1 MPRLPDL
8 SVLGQRPTPQS
19 GRHISTAD
27 LSAPGRATAE
37 LGQVGQRIAEGEFQK
52 DRLLENEAKREAKQ
66 KARELEHEAKQKAR
80 ELEHERKVEA
90 DKQARRAERIATAN
104 AHADI
109 QLGLNALSDELTAG
123 LSGGTLDKDTVRKT
137 WADKSGALVTE
148 SIGKMPEH
156 LRELMTAEM
165 RTFSGGLQ
173 NRLEDNIRKHDEST
187 ADAGLVSFREKMQR
201 LAVTDMPRAIQ
212 QWEDVARGGG
222 GQAGWDA
229 KRIEK
234 EIQGF
239 REAVTYTAAYEAL
252 SGARNDRK
260 ALDVAEQ
267 QIGKMTD
274 IDPQRRAALL
284 DRVAGYKFSLDQ
296 KAELAAQRA
305 QRQAEAGLKRA
316 EAAFNT
322 FQGLADK
329 GTALDPKYIDQVIA
343 QTAGTPYQAGVRAMA
358 QQAAENGGLAA
369 QPIAV
374 QRATLDAINAKIAAE
389 GRSPAL
395 DKRKA
400 QIEGVLN
407 GSLGDVEKIGGLRAA
422 HERGVIAD
430 IAPLDTTNPQAMIAG
445 LAKRVE
451 QAEFAGRQWAGASV
465 SPFLPEEAER
475 LASDLSNM
483 KPAEKSTLI
492 ATLAKSIPPRQLS
505 ALAKQIDGKDKGLA
519 LAMALG
525 ADKTTADRY
534 TSELVIRGQAALK
547 DKSIKADSAA
557 VTGTKAQA
565 AAYLGDAIQG
575 KAREDVLEAAS
586 LIFYGMQSEGSAD
599 IGRAVRLAI
608 GGDIIERGGKMI
620 PIPAG
625 IDADKFEGAAA
636 AAASKAIGG
645 KPVVVG
651 GRSIPA
657 AEFLAGLPSA
667 SLEPVGRG
675 RYIVN
680 SGAGVVTTDGRK
692 PLILEVHGTP

>member
-19 GRHISTAD
+19 GRQISTAD
-27 LSAPGRATAE
+27 LSAPGRAMAE
-37 LGQVGQRIAEGEFQK
+37 LGQTGQRIAEGEFQK
-52 DRLLENEAKREAKQ
+52 DRVAANEIEREAKLAAKQ
-66 KARELEHEAKQKAR
+66 KARDLEHEQKQ
-80 ELEHERKVEA
+80 EA
-90 DKQARRAERIATAN
+90 AKQARRAEQVATAN

-109 QLGLNALSDELTAG
+109 QLGLNSLSDELTAG
-123 LSGGTLDKDTVRKT
+123 LADGSMPKDVVRKAWT
-137 WADKSGALVTE
+137 EKSGALVTE

-156 LRELMTAEM
+156 LRDLMTAEM

-173 NRLEDNIRKHDEST
+173 NRLEDNIRKNDQST
-187 ADAGLVSFREKMQR
+187 ADAGLISFREKMQR
-201 LAVTDMPRAIQ
+201 LATTDMPRAIQ
-212 QWEDVARGGG
+212 QWEDVAKGAG

-239 REAVTYTAAYEAL
+239 REAVTYTSAYEAL

-260 ALDVAEQ
+260 ALDVAEKN
-267 QIGKMTD
+267 IAKMTD
-274 IDPQRRAALL
+274 MDPQRRAALL

-322 FQGLADK
+322 FQGMADK

-374 QRATLDAINAKIAAE
+374 QQATLDAINAKIAAE

-407 GSLGDVEKIGGLRAA
+407 GSRGDVDKIGGLRAA
-422 HERGVIAD
+422 QERGVIVGLE
-430 IAPLDTTNPQAMIAG
+430 PLNTTNPQAMVAG

-451 QAEFAGRQWAGASV
+451 QAETVGRQWAGSSV
-465 SPFLPEEAER
+465 SPFLPEEAEK
-475 LASDLSNM
+475 LAVDLSNM
-483 KPAEKSTLI
+483 KPAEKSTFI
-492 ATLAKSIPPRQLS
+492 ATLAKAIPPRQLS
-505 ALAKQIDGKDKGLA
+505 ALAKQIDGKDKGLSIG
-519 LAMALG
+519 MALG
-525 ADKTTADRY
+525 VDGTTAGRYASEIYFKGVQAIKDR
-534 TSELVIRGQAALK
+534 
-547 DKSIKADSAA
+547 SIKTDSAA
-557 VTGTKAQA
+557 VTGLRPQL
-565 AAYLGDAIQG
+565 AAYLGDALAG
-575 KAREDVLEAAS
+575 PSREEVLDAAIG
-586 LIFYGMQSEGSAD
+586 IFYGLQSEGSGPSVAQAMK
-599 IGRAVRLAI
+599 IALN
-608 GGDIIERGGKMI
+608 GDVIDRGGSKL

-625 IDADKFEGAAA
+625 VDPDKFEAVVAQS
-636 AAASKAIGG
+636 ASKATGG
-645 KPVVVG
+645 KPVYVG
-651 GRSIPA
+651 GRPVPA
-657 AEFLAGLPSA
+657 ADFLRALPSA
-667 SLEPVGRG
+667 SLQQAGRG
-675 RYIVN
+675 RYLVKT
-680 SGAGVVTTDGRK
+680 GTGLVTTDGK
-692 PLILEVHGTP
+692 TPLYINVNP

>member
-8 SVLGQRPTPQS
+8 NALGQRPTPQS
-19 GRHISTAD
+19 GRQISTAD
-27 LSAPGRATAE
+27 LTAPGRAVAE
-37 LGQVGQRIAEGEFQK
+37 LGQVGQRKAQEL
-52 DRLLENEAKREAKQ
+52 DREAKQ
-66 KARELEHEAKQKAR
+66 KARELEHEQKQ
-80 ELEHERKVEA
+80 EA
-90 DKQARRAERIATAN
+90 AKQARRAEQVATAN

-109 QLGLNALSDELTAG
+109 QIGLNSLSDELTAG
-123 LSGGTLDKDTVRKT
+123 LTGGTLDKETVRKT
-137 WADKSGALVTE
+137 WADRSGALVAE
-148 SIGKMPEH
+148 SIGKMPEP

-173 NRLEDNIRKHDEST
+173 NRLEDNIRKNDQST

-212 QWEDVARGGG
+212 QWEDVAKGAG

-239 REAVTYTAAYEAL
+239 REAVTYTSAYESL

-260 ALDVAEQ
+260 ALDAVEAR
-267 QIGKMTD
+267 IGKMTD
-274 IDPQRRAALL
+274 LDPQRRAALL
-284 DRVAGYKFSLDQ
+284 DRVAGYKFSMDQ

-322 FQGLADK
+322 FQGMADK

-369 QPIAV
+369 QPIAA
-374 QRATLDAINAKIAAE
+374 QQAALDAINAKIATE

-407 GSLGDVEKIGGLRAA
+407 GSRGDVDKIGGLRAA
-422 HERGVIAD
+422 QERGVIVGLE
-430 IAPLDTTNPQAMIAG
+430 PLNTANPQAMVAG

-451 QAEFAGRQWAGASV
+451 QAETVGRQWAGSSV
-465 SPFLPEEAER
+465 SPFLPEEAEK
-475 LASDLSNM
+475 LAVDLSNM
-483 KPAEKSTLI
+483 KPAEKSTFI
-492 ATLAKSIPPRQLS
+492 ATLAKAIPPRQLS

-519 LAMALG
+519 LAMSLG
-525 ADKTTADRY
+525 ADGTTAGRY
-534 TSELVIRGQAALK
+534 TSELLIKGQAAIK

-557 VTGTKAQA
+557 VTGTKAQMA
-565 AAYLGDAIQG
+565 TYIGDAIQG
-575 KAREDVLEAAS
+575 KARDDVLEAAS
-586 LIFYGMQSEGSAD
+586 LIFYGIQSEGGGSD
-599 IGRAVRLAI
+599 VGRAVRLAI
-608 GGDIIERGGKMI
+608 GGDIIERAGRMI

-625 IDADKFEGAAA
+625 IEPDKLESAAA
-636 AAASKAIGG
+636 LAASRAAGG
-645 KPVVVG
+645 KPVVIG
-651 GRSIPA
+651 GKAVPA
-657 AEFLAGLPSA
+657 AEFLKGLPLA
-667 SLEPVGRG
+667 ALEPVGRG
-675 RYIVN
+675 RYIVR
-680 SGAGVVTTDGRK
+680 SGSGVVTTDGRK
-692 PLILEVHGTP
+692 PLVLDLHGAP